1 MLINHRQSAYV
12 DTEALQLAAGMFKQK
27 YNEGTLEDDKYW
39 YYRGARAV
47 LKSMEI
53 NDIKDAGGL
62 VLLVDRKYD
71 LLKGKE

>member
-1 MLINHRQSAYV
+1 MLINHRRSAYV
-12 DTEALQLAAGMFKQK
+12 DTEALELASGMLKQRCA
-27 YNEGTLEDDKYW
+27 EGTLENDKYW
-39 YYRGARAV
+39 YYRGARAA